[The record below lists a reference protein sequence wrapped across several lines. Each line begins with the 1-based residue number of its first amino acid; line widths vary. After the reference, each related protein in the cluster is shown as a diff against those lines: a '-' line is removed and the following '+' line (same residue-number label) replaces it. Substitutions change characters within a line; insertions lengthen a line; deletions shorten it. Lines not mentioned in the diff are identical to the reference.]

1 MKLEDLQFDL
11 NPLSVI
17 LEGNEISIADIVM
30 KEIEDFQTV
39 ILSDFW
45 K

>member
-1 MKLEDLQFDL
+1 MKLEDLQFDS
-11 NPLSVI
+11 NHLSVI